1 MSDGG
6 AGGIGQVLALVAQV
20 RVGRILLWLVVTLM
34 GLMAIVTQEIQKG
47 LRSGLVALAFLLA
60 LFAIG
65 GSVQARR
72 QRRSSSIPWLL
83 PKVVLAVAGLGL
95 AALLLWLRSRGR
107 KVEVEALPPPPRPEE
122 VDQLARAE
130 LEEERAA

>member
-72 QRRSSSIPWLL
+72 QRRSSSIQWLL
-83 PKVVLAVAGLGL
+83 P
-95 AALLLWLRSRGR
+95 
-107 KVEVEALPPPPRPEE
+107 
-122 VDQLARAE
+122 
-130 LEEERAA
+130 